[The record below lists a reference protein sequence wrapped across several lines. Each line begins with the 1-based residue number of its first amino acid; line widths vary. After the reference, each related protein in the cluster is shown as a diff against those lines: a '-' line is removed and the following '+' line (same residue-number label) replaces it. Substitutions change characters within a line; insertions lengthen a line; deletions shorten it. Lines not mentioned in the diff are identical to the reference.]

1 VSDSD
6 HIEAVLQ
13 RLLQERAELDTVIA
27 LLQKRMGK
35 AVADSTSPIPPAKP
49 LLNAS
54 PGGSAASVVYRG
66 AFFNLSVTKAAEKLL
81 RTFGRPLKTPEILSA
96 FQQAEYEMA
105 KGDNARSGIYTALAR
120 SKDFVKVLPDTWDLA
135 ERHPEAALKKAEEL
149 AAKTA
154 KPKKAKK
161 ASKTAAPKAE
171 LKPTMVSE
179 AKVA

>member
-1 VSDSD
+1 MSDSD

-13 RLLQERAELDTVIA
+13 RLLQERVELDTVIA
-27 LLQKRMGK
+27 VLQKRMGK
-35 AVADSTSPIPPAKP
+35 PATDSASTIPPAKT

-105 KGDNARSGIYTALAR
+105 KG
-120 SKDFVKVLPDTWDLA
+120 
-135 ERHPEAALKKAEEL
+135 
-149 AAKTA
+149 
-154 KPKKAKK
+154 
-161 ASKTAAPKAE
+161 
-171 LKPTMVSE
+171 
-179 AKVA
+179 

>member
-1 VSDSD
+1 MTDTN
-6 HIEAVLQ
+6 HLEAVLQ
-13 RLLQERAELDTVIA
+13 QLLQERAELDSVITA
-27 LLQKRMGK
+27 LQKRMGK
-35 AVADSTSPIPPAKP
+35 PSVDSTLPIPAQP
-49 LLNAS
+49 LS
-54 PGGSAASVVYRG
+54 VGTSAASVVYRG

-105 KGDNARSGIYTALAR
+105 KGENARSGIYTALAR

-135 ERHPEAALKKAEEL
+135 ERHPEAALQKAEEL
-149 AAKTA
+149 AAKAA

-171 LKPTMVSE
+171 LKPQAVDT
-179 AKVA
+179 KVA